1 MRAVSLQVFEGD
13 LLLCDTLDGGDIAI
27 SNGFIVSD
35 RTFNTAIYLSLFGG
49 NQEDNGRVR
58 NSKTWW
64 GNTLRGVNE
73 NQKLVSRFQAIIFGL
88 PMTTKNILKA
98 DEAAKLDLAWLID
111 EGFADEITT
120 DGRAAGHNRLSLKV
134 QLKAGGEII
143 YTHTFLTPWGAGKHG
158 AI

>member
-1 MRAVSLQVFEGD
+1 MSLQVFEGD
-13 LLLCDTLDGGDIAI
+13 LLLHDTLDGGDITI
-27 SNGFIVSD
+27 NNGFIASD

-58 NSKTWW
+58 NRKTWW

-88 PMTTKNILKA
+88 PISTKNILEA
-98 DEAAKLDLAWLID
+98 EEAAKLDLAWLIA
-111 EGFADEITT
+111 EGLADEIIA
-120 DGRAAGHNRLSLKV
+120 DGIAAGHNRLNLKI

-143 YTHTFLTPWGAGKHG
+143 YTHTFLIPWGAGKHG
-158 AI
+158 TI